1 MKVESRT
8 YLGFMAFFAV
18 IGLLYWFTAYEDA
31 GSILLG
37 AAALL
42 SLLLGGYLF
51 VLSRWIP
58 SRTQDDPRASIA
70 DGAGTV
76 GEFPAPTVWPFV
88 FGFGATVLATGTVFG
103 VYVVVAGLLVLGIA
117 LVGMV
122 RQSRGAPPL
131 QEEGAEEDAEDAEDA
146 AGSSSSV

>member
-8 YLGFMAFFAV
+8 FLGFTAFFAA
-18 IGLLYWFTAYEDA
+18 IGLLYWFTSYEDA
-31 GSILLG
+31 GSVLLAG
-37 AAALL
+37 AALL
-42 SLLLGGYLF
+42 GLLLGGYLF
-51 VLSRWIP
+51 LLSRWIP
-58 SRTQDDPRASIA
+58 ARTQDDPRATIA

-103 VYVVVAGLLVLGIA
+103 VYVVVGGLLVLGLG

-122 RQSRGAPPL
+122 RQSRGVPPL
-131 QEEGAEEDAEDAEDA
+131 QGDDEDAEGAT
-146 AGSSSSV
+146 GSSSST